1 MSADTL
7 RPAPPD
13 YARPATVG
21 DAIALLAGTPDA
33 RPLAGGQQVVV
44 GLGRGRPPGALLV
57 DLAGIPE
64 LRAVE
69 VTTGLRFG
77 AMVTLAEAAEQAES
91 VFPRPAALL
100 ARALTAGGDPAGRN
114 RATVGGAVAAGRG
127 DLPVALL
134 ALDGWLTIGS
144 PRGRRDEPVERLYG
158 AGRPALRRDELVLC
172 VSVPFADPRTHG
184 GYARLADRLSLGPV
198 CAVAVAC
205 TVSDGLIRGPRVAIV
220 AGDAPPVRWDAAE
233 LALASATAG
242 ADTPRPAL
250 AAVPAPP
257 GFATTDYPRD
267 VAPVLLERAL
277 EDALGT
283 D

>member
-7 RPAPPD
+7 DQATLD
-13 YARPATVG
+13 YARPSTVG
-21 DAIALLAGTPDA
+21 EAIALLAGSPDA
-33 RPLAGGQQVVV
+33 RPLAGGQRVVV
-44 GLGRGRPPGALLV
+44 GLGRSRPSGALLV

-77 AMVTLAEAAEQAES
+77 AMVTLAEAAEHAES
-91 VFPRPAALL
+91 VFPRPAAML
-100 ARALTAGGDPAGRN
+100 ARALSAGGDPAGRN
-114 RATVGGAVAAGRG
+114 RATVGGTVATGRG

-134 ALDGWLTIGS
+134 ALAGWLTIGS
-144 PRGRRDEPVERLYG
+144 PRGRRDEPVEQLYG

-172 VSVPFADPRTHG
+172 VSVPFAEPGLHG
-184 GYARLADRLSLGPV
+184 GYARLPDRLSLGPV

-205 TVSDGLIRGPRVAIV
+205 TVAGGLIREPRVAII
-220 AGDAPPVRWDAAE
+220 AGDAPPVRWNAAE
-233 LALASATAG
+233 FALAGATAE

-250 AAVPAPP
+250 AGVPTPP

-277 EDALGT
+277 TDALGT